1 MTRVK
6 VCGLTRDED
15 VRLAVALGAGAC
27 GFVLTDSPRRVSAAQ
42 AGELAALA
50 GTTLAV
56 AVVSTESPEWIAAQ
70 LAVSNL
76 IAVQLSAGADG
87 PSVAAVRGA
96 AAAHGL
102 RPTVIAAADIAG
114 VDDADLILYD
124 ARAPG
129 CYGGT
134 GRTLAWESLSRE
146 PLPSRERLVLAGGLT
161 PDNVQLAIST
171 LRPAFVD
178 VSSGVEISPGIK
190 DASLL
195 EAFIAA
201 VAHAD
206 QERALS

>member
-42 AGELAALA
+42 AGELVALA

-70 LAVSNL
+70 LAESNL

-87 PSVAAVRGA
+87 PSVAAVREA

-102 RPTVIAAADIAG
+102 RPTVIAAADTAG

-129 CYGGT
+129 RYGGT
-134 GRTLAWESLSRE
+134 GRTLAWGSLSLE

-161 PDNVQLAIST
+161 PDNVQLAINT

-178 VSSGVEISPGIK
+178 VSSGVEAAPGIK
-190 DASLL
+190 DAALV

-206 QERALS
+206 QESAPS